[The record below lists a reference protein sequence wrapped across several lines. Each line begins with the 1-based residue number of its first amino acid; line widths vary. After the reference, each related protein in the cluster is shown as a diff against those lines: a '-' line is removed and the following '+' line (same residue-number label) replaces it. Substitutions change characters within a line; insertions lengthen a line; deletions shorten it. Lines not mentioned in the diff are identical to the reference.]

1 MLRFVLIS
9 LLVLTAAWAGA
20 QEPYLDDRSTPES
33 LLRSLYNAI
42 NRAEYA
48 RAYSYF
54 SPSPASDLESYAHGY
69 QDTERVDLLVGTP
82 LAEGA
87 AGSVYYQLPIV
98 IHAFMAD
105 GGEQVFA
112 GCYTLRL
119 ANPAIQAADYRP
131 MHIVGGSLS
140 LVGDGP
146 PSQPLETALPDDCG
160 DGQELPPQDTDL
172 AKASALFAATRPDVC
187 DLTPF
192 GANADDQVPQS
203 YDLTYP
209 SSDGGEEG
217 AETTA
222 RLFRFLCWRGAY
234 NEGHVYVLATDDGS
248 VSLLHF
254 AVPEFE
260 VSYVDDDFGSEVAS
274 LTVTGFGTRVHLVN
288 SIFDPDSQTVD
299 EFAKWRGL
307 GDAFNAAVWVF
318 DQGRFRLVNY
328 VVDASYDGESNP
340 VVLLDYEAL
349 H

>member
-1 MLRFVLIS
+1 MLRFVLIG
-9 LLVLTAAWAGA
+9 LLMLVAASAGA

-33 LLRSLYNAI
+33 LLHSLYNAI
-42 NRAEYA
+42 NRGEYA

-54 SPSPASDLESYAHGY
+54 SPPPASDLESYANGY
-69 QDTERVDLLVGTP
+69 QDTERVDLVVGRP

-87 AGSVYYQLPIV
+87 AGSVYYQLPVV
-98 IHAFMAD
+98 IHAFMTD
-105 GGEQVFA
+105 GSEQVFA

-119 ANPAIQAADYRP
+119 ANPAIQAADYTP
-131 MHIVGGSLS
+131 MHIVDGSLS
-140 LVGDGP
+140 LLGSGP
-146 PSQPLETALPDDCG
+146 PSQPLEAALLDDCG
-160 DGQELPPQDTDL
+160 DGQEQPPQDTDL
-172 AKASALFAATRPDVC
+172 AKASALFATTKPDVC

-192 GANADDQVPQS
+192 GAGADDLVAQS
-203 YDLTYP
+203 YDLSYL
-209 SSDGGEEG
+209 SGDGGQEG
-217 AETTA
+217 AQRTA

-260 VSYVDDDFGSEVAS
+260 VSYVDDDFDGEVAS

-288 SIFDPDSQTVD
+288 STFDPGSQTVD
-299 EFAKWRGL
+299 EFGKWRGL

-328 VVDASYDGESNP
+328 VVDASYDGESDP
-340 VVLLDYEAL
+340 VVLFDYEAVR
-349 H
+349 